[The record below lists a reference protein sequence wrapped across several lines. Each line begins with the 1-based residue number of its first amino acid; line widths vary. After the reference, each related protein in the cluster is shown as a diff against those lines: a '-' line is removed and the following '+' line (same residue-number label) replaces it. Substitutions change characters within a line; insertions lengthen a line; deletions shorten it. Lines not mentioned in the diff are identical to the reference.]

1 MLVGLIHQHSKVDI
15 SSDAKFSVLV
25 LKLVLIGALE
35 KTLGVINDHLY
46 LNNVIAT
53 LKVISRGEFVSRLK
67 KIIQL
72 VVR

>member
-15 SSDAKFSVLV
+15 SLDAKFSVLV

-46 LNNVIAT
+46 LNNVITT

>member
-15 SSDAKFSVLV
+15 SLDAKFSVLV